1 MWGVLLWK
9 LYEQHDRVTPGHTF
23 QPHPP
28 QPILYECEDSC
39 VIDMTAQHLDTPF
52 SHILPSRFAS
62 RLWRLAHPS
71 HALVSSPSARS

>member
-52 SHILPSRFAS
+52 SHILPSRFHT
-62 RLWRLAHPS
+62 RVR
-71 HALVSSPSARS
+71 VTV

>member
-9 LYEQHDRVTPGHTF
+9 LYEQHDRVTLGHTF

-39 VIDMTAQHLDTPF
+39 VIDTTAQHPDTPF
-52 SHILPSRFAS
+52 SHILPSRFA
-62 RLWRLAHPS
+62 RWLHHLAHPS